1 MPQWLFSLAWGESQL
16 KKKKN
21 SDKHMQQ
28 KPDALYKGKPKMAD
42 EVEINSDAVKPVQ
55 TTTSVRQP
63 SV

>member
-1 MPQWLFSLAWGESQL
+1 
-16 KKKKN
+16 
-21 SDKHMQQ
+21 MQQ
-28 KPDALYKGKPKMAD
+28 KPDALYIGKPKMAD